1 MKMYSLGLSLAF
13 LIWVGFLF
21 HWFLI
26 ELIGG

>member
-1 MKMYSLGLSLAF
+1 MNLGLNILF
-13 LIWVGFLF
+13 LIWVGVLF